1 MPATHPAS
9 PHPAGGTPI
18 RNAPGIRYGLEPS
31 DWSVDVWLGAEWAAG
46 DAAGV
51 GEDAGEVF
59 AGESAVR
66 EVWGAGVGGGSSD
79 AAAFGWFGCAG
90 EFAGVVR
97 GLSSG
102 EDGG

>member
-1 MPATHPAS
+1 MRLAS
-9 PHPAGGTPI
+9 GTGWN
-18 RNAPGIRYGLEPS
+18 RVN
-31 DWSVDVWLGAEWAAG
+31 WSVDVWLGAEWAAG

-79 AAAFGWFGCAG
+79 AAAFGWFGFGG
-90 EFAGVVR
+90 EFAVVVC